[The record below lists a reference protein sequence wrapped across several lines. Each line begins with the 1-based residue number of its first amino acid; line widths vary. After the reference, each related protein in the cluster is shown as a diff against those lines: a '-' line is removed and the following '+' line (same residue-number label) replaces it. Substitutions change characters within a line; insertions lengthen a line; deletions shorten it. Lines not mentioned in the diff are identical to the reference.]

1 MRLLLLL
8 VAVLAVLALCA
19 PVAGAQTW
27 PSWGT
32 GTDGAAT
39 GCIGNNP
46 RAVNGGP
53 GSPGISVCGGV
64 TLAFV
69 GPTVGQVASAI
80 GPTIIG
86 APVILAPITVSNGP
100 VQAGP

>member
-1 MRLLLLL
+1 MRI
-8 VAVLAVLALCA
+8 
-19 PVAGAQTW
+19 
-27 PSWGT
+27 
-32 GTDGAAT
+32 GAAPGGLRGSGRRRTSARDRLARRT
-39 GCIGNNP
+39 G
-46 RAVNGGP
+46 NGGP